1 MEKDQ
6 TLLSLRI
13 DGKVCSNYSIVL
25 LHNRKDILSRF
36 IKKKTF
42 YRISIFQVFSRGLKH
57 IFHQVTDTFLFV
69 KFIIFRI

>member
-42 YRISIFQVFSRGLKH
+42 YRISIFQVFS
-57 IFHQVTDTFLFV
+57 QVD
-69 KFIIFRI
+69 